1 MKNNGDIVSFLKQKN
16 YVMVNNDLGGGSFG
30 KTVLLQDPFTDE
42 LFVAKMYKPQY
53 DSMKE
58 KFFKNFIDEIKIMY
72 KLYHPNVVR
81 IYNYYLYE
89 NACTGYILMEY
100 IDGED
105 IRSFMEGYI
114 WKEITIDSLFLQLI
128 DGFSY
133 IESHGIFHRDIRD
146 GNILID
152 KNGIVKIIDFGIGK
166 TVEQG
171 FVSEDSLIEE
181 INRANSDTL
190 PQEYSEGIY
199 TSQTDMFY
207 LAELLNRLI
216 NEYLIDKSDFSYYE
230 ILDKMMKKNPKDRY
244 ESFLEVKSAID
255 KKDFL
260 NMSISDSDKRIYQT
274 FANSIYELI
283 NVFTSERSFNNNPE
297 TFIQKLEDVVKNNLF
312 EDKIQNNGD
321 LISTLVLSSYR
332 YNLRVSVSCK
342 VVYDFLD
349 WFKTSTVIS
358 QKIILSNLITKLSTI
373 DIDYTWEDLPFS

>member
-133 IESHGIFHRDIRD
+133 IESHGIIHRDIRD

-216 NEYLIDKSDFSYYE
+216 NEY
-230 ILDKMMKKNPKDRY
+230 
-244 ESFLEVKSAID
+244 
-255 KKDFL
+255 
-260 NMSISDSDKRIYQT
+260 
-274 FANSIYELI
+274 
-283 NVFTSERSFNNNPE
+283 
-297 TFIQKLEDVVKNNLF
+297 
-312 EDKIQNNGD
+312 
-321 LISTLVLSSYR
+321 
-332 YNLRVSVSCK
+332 
-342 VVYDFLD
+342 
-349 WFKTSTVIS
+349 
-358 QKIILSNLITKLSTI
+358 
-373 DIDYTWEDLPFS
+373 